1 MGAQIKGAGTDV
13 IKINGVSQLFG
24 GTYSIIP
31 DQIEA
36 GTYMFAAAA
45 TRGDIVV
52 KNVIPKHLEAI
63 TAKFFEMGFDV
74 TEGDEEVRISTKG
87 PISAINIKTMPYP
100 GFPTDLQPQA
110 VVMLSTVNGTSIVT
124 EGVWDSRFQY
134 IAELKKMCAK
144 ITVDTKRVIISGG
157 APLKPGKVTAT
168 DLRAGASMIIAALAT
183 NGVTEIDGL
192 RHIDR
197 GYEHIVEKLTAL
209 GADVRRVDE

>member
-1 MGAQIKGAGTDV
+1 
-13 IKINGVSQLFG
+13 
-24 GTYSIIP
+24 
-31 DQIEA
+31 
-36 GTYMFAAAA
+36 
-45 TRGDIVV
+45 
-52 KNVIPKHLEAI
+52 
-63 TAKFFEMGFDV
+63 
-74 TEGDEEVRISTKG
+74 
-87 PISAINIKTMPYP
+87 
-100 GFPTDLQPQA
+100 
-110 VVMLSTVNGTSIVT
+110 
-124 EGVWDSRFQY
+124 
-134 IAELKKMCAK
+134 MCAK